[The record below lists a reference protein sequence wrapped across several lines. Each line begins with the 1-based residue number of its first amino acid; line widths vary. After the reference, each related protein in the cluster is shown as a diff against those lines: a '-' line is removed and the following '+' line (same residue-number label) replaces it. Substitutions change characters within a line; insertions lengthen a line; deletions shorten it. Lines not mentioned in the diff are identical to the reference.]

1 MYMIKQRHKGPIIST
16 SIALF
21 VALVAIIGFTVPLD
35 TYTTTVYCSTNAAPQ
50 QVRLHAIA
58 GQSLGK
64 QRAANKAIASNPSAG
79 CPVYTTYMLYL
90 F

>member
-1 MYMIKQRHKGPIIST
+1 MAKQNRKHLKGVLIGSIIAVAVI
-16 SIALF
+16 IAGF
-21 VALVAIIGFTVPLD
+21 VMPLG
-35 TYTTTVYCSTNAAPQ
+35 TYTTTVHCSTGSAPQ

-64 QRAANKAIASNPSAG
+64 QRAANDAIANNPAAG
-79 CPVYTTYMLYL
+79 CPVNTTYTLYL